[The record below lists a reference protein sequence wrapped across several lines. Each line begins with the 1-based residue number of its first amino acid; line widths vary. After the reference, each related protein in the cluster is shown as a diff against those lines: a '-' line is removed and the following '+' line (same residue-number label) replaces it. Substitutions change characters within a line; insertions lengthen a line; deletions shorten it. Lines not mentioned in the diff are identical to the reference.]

1 MKDQILHYDAGGCE
15 NPFEGYDQLF
25 EEALNDS
32 KQRNKVRFKRG
43 ETLIKQGTMVNHI
56 MFVQSG
62 YVKVELE
69 TETGTVLL
77 DVVPKGRMICL
88 SGLFGNDI
96 AKYSVIALTEAQVC
110 DISRKFVEDAVLNSG
125 EFASRIVKNLNNQND
140 YLFYRISSLNQK
152 QMHGRVADVILYLA
166 DNVFKADEF
175 PMILSRRDLGNYSGM
190 AMMSVIRTI
199 QAIKA
204 DGIIEESKSFIKIL
218 NKKRLIQLSRNA

>member
-1 MKDQILHYDAGGCE
+1 MKEQILHYEVGGCE
-15 NPFEGYDQLF
+15 NPFDGYDQLF
-25 EEALNDS
+25 EEAFADS
-32 KQRNKVRFKRG
+32 KQRSKVLFKRG
-43 ETLIKQGTMVNHI
+43 ETLVKQGTMVNHI

-62 YVKVELE
+62 YVKLELE

-77 DVVPKGRMICL
+77 DVVPKGKMICL

-96 AKYSVIALTEAQVC
+96 AKYSVIALTETQVC
-110 DISRKFVEDAVLNSG
+110 DISRAFIEETILKHG
-125 EFASRIVKNLNNQND
+125 EFAAKVVKNLNLQND

-166 DNVFKADEF
+166 DNVFKSDEF

-199 QAIKA
+199 QAIKS
-204 DGIIEESKSFIKIL
+204 DGIIEESKSFLKIL

>member
-1 MKDQILHYDAGGCE
+1 MSKKLVTIAILIVMISTGLIAG
-15 NPFEGYDQLF
+15 P
-25 EEALNDS
+25 
-32 KQRNKVRFKRG
+32 
-43 ETLIKQGTMVNHI
+43 QG
-56 MFVQSG
+56 SG
-62 YVKVELE
+62 
-69 TETGTVLL
+69 
-77 DVVPKGRMICL
+77 
-88 SGLFGNDI
+88 FGNDI